1 MAVTTYTASEIN
13 ALKAQHAGPT
23 VVRSRIVIT
32 PTTSSGGTLTASS
45 VVFMAKIPAGA
56 ILYDGYLTGGSA
68 GSGEGTWNV
77 GIRKGDGGTT
87 FPVNPLSDLSI
98 SDNSLV
104 AAGTL
109 STGSILRFSSAAR
122 GTLPYQ
128 VSCSDG
134 EAQQYHWIV
143 VTAVTGS
150 GTATVSLNLICQ
162 YLANNNS

>member
-13 ALKAQHAGPT
+13 ALKTQHAGPT

-45 VVFMAKIPAGA
+45 VVFMARIPAGA
-56 ILYDGYLTGGSA
+56 ILYDGYVTGGSA

-77 GIRKGDGGTT
+77 GIRSGDGSTT
-87 FPVNPLSDLSI
+87 YPVNPISGLSI

-134 EAQQYHWIV
+134 DPYQYHWIT
-143 VTAVTGS
+143 VTAVLGS
-150 GTATVSLNLICQ
+150 GTATVSLNLIAH

>member
-1 MAVTTYTASEIN
+1 MPVTTFTASEVN

-32 PTTSSGGTLTASS
+32 PTTNSLGTLTASS

-56 ILYDGYLTGGSA
+56 ILYDGYITGGTA
-68 GSGEGTWNV
+68 SGAEGTWNV

-87 FPVNPLSDLSI
+87 YPVNPLSDLSI

-134 EAQQYHWIV
+134 DPYQFHWIT
-143 VTAVTGS
+143 VTAVLGS
-150 GTATVSLNLICQ
+150 GTATVSLNLIAH

>member
-1 MAVTTYTASEIN
+1 MPVTTFTASEVN
-13 ALKAQHAGPT
+13 ALKALHAGPT

-32 PTTSSGGTLTASS
+32 PTTNALGTLTASS

-56 ILYDGYLTGGSA
+56 ILYDGYLTGGTA
-68 GSGEGTWNV
+68 SGAEGTWNV

-87 FPVNPLSDLSI
+87 YPVNPLSDLSI

-134 EAQQYHWIV
+134 DPYQFHWIT
-143 VTAVTGS
+143 VTAVLGS
-150 GTATVSLNLICQ
+150 GTATVSLNLIAH

>member
-87 FPVNPLSDLSI
+87 FPVNPISELSI

-134 EAQQYHWIV
+134 DANQFHWIV
-143 VTAVTGS
+143 VTAVLGS
-150 GTATVSLNLICQ
+150 GTATVSLNLIAH